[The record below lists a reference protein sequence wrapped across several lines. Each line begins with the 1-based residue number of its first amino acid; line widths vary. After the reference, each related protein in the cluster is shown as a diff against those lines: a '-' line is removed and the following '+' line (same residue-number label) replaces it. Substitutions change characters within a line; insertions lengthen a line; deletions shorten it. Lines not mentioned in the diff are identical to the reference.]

1 VTGALPPGTV
11 TFVFTDIGGSTK
23 LLQELGDDYARPA
36 RDHRAIVRT
45 HALGNAML
53 PLITLVALSAGSI
66 VAGAIVAEDVF
77 SYPGIGLATV
87 DAIDHRDYPVLQ
99 GIFLL
104 LTLSVVLCNLAAE
117 LPAFSLDP
125 RLRRELATG
134 TG

>member
-1 VTGALPPGTV
+1 MTGALPPGTV

-87 DAIDHRDYPVLQ
+87 DAIDPPR
-99 GIFLL
+99 
-104 LTLSVVLCNLAAE
+104 LSGPAGD
-117 LPAFSLDP
+117 LPAPDAVGDP
-125 RLRRELATG
+125 LQPRRRAAGVQPRPEAPA
-134 TG
+134 